1 MTTKTLPSLSYENT
15 GRRVGKLVD
24 EKNAA
29 YGNSFSQSEEFLRLL
44 YPKGISTHQY
54 KDVLAIIR
62 IFDKMKRIA
71 TNNDPFGE
79 NPWLDIAGYAILMC
93 ALEGKIAATDDLP
106 RWNRGEPSPSAR
118 IGQAE
123 WEHVFI
129 SADYDDHS
137 GAPR

>member
-79 NPWLDIAGYAILMC
+79 NPWQDMAGYCFLM
-93 ALEGKIAATDDLP
+93 LGKEYGREAHMLYDPEENFTA
-106 RWNRGEPSPSAR
+106 
-118 IGQAE
+118 
-123 WEHVFI
+123 
-129 SADYDDHS
+129 ADYDDHRE
-137 GAPR
+137 APR